1 MKKLIIVLFLGISF
15 VLMILI
21 SYMKFQTLNY
31 LGTTQSSEMTDQII
45 GQQSLYDRYQTRGYH
60 PFFP

>member
-1 MKKLIIVLFLGISF
+1 MKKLIVLLFLGISF

-31 LGTTQSSEMTDQII
+31 LGATQSIEMNDQIRD
-45 GQQSLYDRYQTRGYH
+45 QQSLYDRYQVRGYH

>member
-1 MKKLIIVLFLGISF
+1 MKKLIVLLFLGISF

-31 LGTTQSSEMTDQII
+31 LGAGQPIEMNEEIRDHRP
-45 GQQSLYDRYQTRGYH
+45 LYDNNQIRGYH

>member
-1 MKKLIIVLFLGISF
+1 MKKLIVLLFLGISF

-31 LGTTQSSEMTDQII
+31 LGATTEMSDENQIRD
-45 GQQSLYDRYQTRGYH
+45 QQSLYDRYQMRGYH

>member
-1 MKKLIIVLFLGISF
+1 MKKLIVLLFLGISF
-15 VLMILI
+15 VLMVLI

-31 LGTTQSSEMTDQII
+31 LGASQSVEMSEEIRNH
-45 GQQSLYDRYQTRGYH
+45 QSLYDNNQIRGYH